1 MKITSRKEVERGQKG
16 KGKRQEKMRKK
27 RKNARNEKLGVK
39 EKKNNTK
46 KQAGRMRI
54 GKYLEENIEWK
65 GDKLF

>member
-1 MKITSRKEVERGQKG
+1 
-16 KGKRQEKMRKK
+16 MRKK
-27 RKNARNEKLGVK
+27 KKNARNEKLGVK

-46 KQAGRMRI
+46 KQAGRKRI